1 MEIAALCALT
11 LLLGA
16 LVVLVALAVGRRK
29 EEIREELE
37 QAAEFTAEG
46 SVTKAP
52 ASKKPKQEKQR
63 SRKDK
68 ASQHTFSHLL
78 LASSLKSHSGNVTCI
93 DFSSNGKYL
102 ASCADDRTV
111 RIWST
116 KDFLERE
123 HKCLRANVDL
133 DHATLVRFSPDS
145 RAFITWL
152 ANGDTIRIFK
162 MIKKEDGTMTFKAA
176 PEDFP
181 QKHKAPIINIGIAET
196 GKFIMS
202 ASTDTTIHIWDL
214 KGEILAS
221 INTNQMTN
229 SYASI
234 SPCGRF
240 VASCG
245 FTPDVKV
252 WEVCFGKG
260 GEFKEVARA
269 FDLKGHSAGVHAFA
283 FSNDSHRMVT
293 VSKDGTWKLW
303 NTNVEYKKQQD
314 PYLLKTVPC
323 ASSDGSRAALSPD
336 GRVVAISDGCNVAMY
351 NATTGQLEEELNGIH
366 SEEINDLRFDINGRF
381 LVCSGDKA
389 IRVFH
394 NAPGYRAAIR
404 DMQDMLK
411 KAQNEAMKQRL
422 QQQIAEAQSALET
435 VLAGPVD

>member
-1 MEIAALCALT
+1 MEVAALIALT

-16 LVVLVALAVGRRK
+16 LVILVALAVGKRK

-37 QAAEFTAEG
+37 QAAELTAEG
-46 SVTKAP
+46 SSAKVP
-52 ASKKPKQEKQR
+52 ASKKPKQEKLR

-68 ASQHTFSHLL
+68 ASLHTFSHQL
-78 LASSLKSHSGNVTCI
+78 LAASLKSHSANVTCL

-123 HKCLRANVDL
+123 HKCLRANVEL

-162 MIKKEDGTMTFKAA
+162 MTKKEDGVMNFKAA

-181 QKHKAPIINIGIAET
+181 QKHKAPILNIGIAET
-196 GKFIMS
+196 GKFIMT

-221 INTNQMTN
+221 LNTNQITN
-229 SYASI
+229 SYAAV

-283 FSNDSHRMVT
+283 FSNDSHKMVT

-303 NTNVEYKKQQD
+303 NTNVEYKMQQD
-314 PYLLKTVPC
+314 PYLLRTVPC
-323 ASSDGSRAALSPD
+323 ASSEGSRAALSPD

-351 NATTGQLEEELNGIH
+351 NATTGQLEEEMHGVH
-366 SEEINDLRFDINGRF
+366 SEEINDLRFDITGRF
-381 LVCSGDKA
+381 LACSGDKA

-404 DMQDMLK
+404 DMKDMLK

-422 QQQIAEAQSALET
+422 QQQITEAQSTLDT
-435 VLAGPVD
+435 VLAAPSE